1 MKAMRIA
8 VVAGVLVGLVAAT
21 VQAGLFNANVTGK
34 ITGLRS
40 GVIAT
45 ASFSSRN
52 LLAASTTNRTSKLV
66 VDSSSGALQVVDG
79 CGNVIT
85 NILTIVGTSLTI
97 GPDSKSNEVDAVL
110 VSFGGT
116 GATNGSAVVTTSNG
130 RTFKASETFQF
141 ELDGDIFAGKI
152 TTSSAFKPA
161 HGCDE

>member
-8 VVAGVLVGLVAAT
+8 VVTGVLIGLVAAT

-34 ITGLRS
+34 ITGLHN
-40 GVIAT
+40 GVIAME
-45 ASFSSRN
+45 SFSSRN
-52 LLAASTTNRTSKLV
+52 LLAASTTNKTAKLV

-79 CGNVIT
+79 CGNIIT
-85 NILTIVGTSLTI
+85 NILTNVGTSLTI

-116 GATNGSAVVTTSNG
+116 GATNGSAVVAISDG
-130 RTFKASETFQF
+130 KTFKASETFQF
-141 ELDGDIFAGKI
+141 ELDGDIFTGKI

-161 HGCDE
+161 SSCQ